1 MDYAGK
7 QLYLHNPRNS
17 EKIKKVTTFI
27 SVLIYSDYF
36 YTEGMTEYD
45 IRNRIN
51 NNALAYFGGVTPTI
65 APDNCKVVVAR
76 NKDWFSP
83 ALHKDFHAWA
93 EHNNMVLTPA
103 KVKLPR
109 WKSVAESHVKL
120 ISS

>member
-1 MDYAGK
+1 MIFSYFNYL
-7 QLYLHNPRNS
+7 LYINS
-17 EKIKKVTTFI
+17 SFT
-27 SVLIYSDYF
+27 L
-36 YTEGMTEYD
+36 
-45 IRNRIN
+45 
-51 NNALAYFGGVTPTI
+51 
-65 APDNCKVVVAR
+65 NCKVVVAR